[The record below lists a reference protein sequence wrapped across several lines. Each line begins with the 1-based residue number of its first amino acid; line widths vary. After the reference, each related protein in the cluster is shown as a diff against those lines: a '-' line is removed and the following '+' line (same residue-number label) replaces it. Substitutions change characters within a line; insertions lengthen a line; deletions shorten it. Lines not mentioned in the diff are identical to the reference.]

1 MNSQENAVKE
11 NQAAESSCLVG
22 VLPGVSMGGVME
34 GAVREE
40 WKGEGRAREGGE
52 LAQMSFR
59 RVYAHTSLVQT

>member
-34 GAVREE
+34 GTVREE
-40 WKGEGRAREGGE
+40 WKGEGRAREGGGACTNE
-52 LAQMSFR
+52 LQKS
-59 RVYAHTSLVQT
+59 VCTH